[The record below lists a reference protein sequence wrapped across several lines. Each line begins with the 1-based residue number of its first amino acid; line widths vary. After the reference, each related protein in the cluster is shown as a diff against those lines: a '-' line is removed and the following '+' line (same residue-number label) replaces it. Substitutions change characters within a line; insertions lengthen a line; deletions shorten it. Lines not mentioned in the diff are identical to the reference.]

1 MCMIVERND
10 RSTTE
15 EGRKIPLFAI
25 NYETMQVLKWILV
38 EVEHW
43 NWLLKKLNE
52 LLLKQSIMKNMIS
65 SHNKLSRAPPDLD
78 MFPMVERRD
87 LKTINVK
94 MQAMNNGDILIPCN
108 IIRYIGWWW
117 KCF

>member
-1 MCMIVERND
+1 
-10 RSTTE
+10 
-15 EGRKIPLFAI
+15 
-25 NYETMQVLKWILV
+25 
-38 EVEHW
+38 
-43 NWLLKKLNE
+43 
-52 LLLKQSIMKNMIS
+52 MKNMIS

-108 IIRYIGWWW
+108 IIRYIGW
-117 KCF
+117 